1 MNIFSV
7 VGLIIAIASFILAF
21 YTFVN
26 AKIRM
31 HFIWGFFSFSVA
43 TWGLGIFKFTTTLNI
58 EKSIF
63 WWRIAEI
70 GVIFIPV
77 LLVHFVLEFLE
88 KRKNKFLIIFY
99 ALSFIF
105 FFFNI
110 FTDYFF
116 GQLRFTFGQFYYIT
130 PTNLYS
136 LFILIFLGSAI
147 YSIAILFKEYGKKD
161 DIIKHQIKYLII
173 AFAVGFIGGATSF
186 LPVYNIDIYPV
197 FNITIVVSALTVVYS
212 MFKYQLLEIKV
223 ITTQFLIFTIWFFLF
238 GRILL
243 AEEWKERIIDGI
255 LLIMVIFFGTLLI
268 RSVLKEIKT

>member
-26 AKIRM
+26 TKRKM
-31 HFIWGFFSFSVA
+31 HFIWGLFSLSVA

-161 DIIKHQIKYLII
+161 DEAFKEGIKLEKK
-173 AFAVGFIGGATSF
+173 AVAG
-186 LPVYNIDIYPV
+186 
-197 FNITIVVSALTVVYS
+197 
-212 MFKYQLLEIKV
+212 
-223 ITTQFLIFTIWFFLF
+223 
-238 GRILL
+238 
-243 AEEWKERIIDGI
+243 
-255 LLIMVIFFGTLLI
+255 
-268 RSVLKEIKT
+268 